1 MGVIMEFINISKP
14 LNFNDIET
22 IIKEFKAGDLKQ
34 GDKIKLSGFVHRIRH
49 MSGFSFII
57 IRTSR
62 LLVQCLCNANIPLE
76 QLTEESTVLIEG
88 KIAIDKRSRLGFEI
102 HIDSYN
108 ILSKPAAQ
116 TPITI
121 NKKELT
127 CNIDINLDN
136 RAVALRNPNQRAII
150 KIEDGILQSFRTFF
164 HDNGFTEIAPPI
176 IVSAGAEGGSDMF
189 SLDYFGKEAYLNQSP
204 QVYKQMMVGVFSRV
218 FAISPVFRAEKH
230 STVRHINEF
239 RGLDFEMGFINS
251 FEDIMAMEGQFIS
264 YLYNTLTN
272 DYKDEL
278 EELNITLPIVNSI
291 PKIKFAEIKNIVADK
306 YKRKFRDVN
315 DLEPEEER
323 LIGKYFLEE
332 FNSPLVFITHYPS
345 KKRPFYTMDDPEDP
359 NYTLSFDLLLN
370 GAEITTGGQRIH
382 DYKMQIAKMNKL
394 NMSIEDFSDY
404 LSIHKY
410 GMPPHGG
417 LGIGLERFAMRL
429 LKLDNIRLATAF
441 PRDIN
446 RLRP

>member
-1 MGVIMEFINISKP
+1 MEFIDLSQP
-14 LNFNDIET
+14 LDVNDIEA
-22 IIKEFKAGDLKQ
+22 IIKDFKSGDLKQ
-34 GDKIKLSGFVHRIRH
+34 GDNIKLCGFVHRIRQ
-49 MSGFSFII
+49 MSGFAFII

-62 LLVQCLCNANIPLE
+62 ILVQCVCSLDVE

-88 KIAIDKRSRLGFEI
+88 RIAVDERSRLGFEI
-102 HIDSYN
+102 HVDSYT
-108 ILSKPAAQ
+108 ILSTPAAQ
-116 TPITI
+116 TTITI

-127 CNIDINLDN
+127 CSLDTNLDN
-136 RAVALRNPNQRAII
+136 RAIALRNPNQRAIF
-150 KIEDGILQSFRTFF
+150 KIEDGILQSFRSFF
-164 HDNGFTEIAPPI
+164 HNNGFTEISPPI

-204 QVYKQMMVGVFSRV
+204 QVYKQMMVGVFNRV
-218 FAISPVFRAEKH
+218 FATSPVFRAEKH
-230 STVRHINEF
+230 STSRHINEF

-251 FEDIMAMEGQFIS
+251 FEDIMAMEGKFIS
-264 YLYNTLTN
+264 YLYDVLNKEYT
-272 DYKDEL
+272 DEL
-278 EELNITLPIVNSI
+278 EELNIVLPKVESI
-291 PKIKFAEIKNIVADK
+291 PKMRFAEIKNIIAEK
-306 YKRKFRDVN
+306 YKRKYRDDN

-323 LIGKYFLEE
+323 LIGKYFLEK
-332 FNSPLVFITHYPS
+332 FDSQLVFITHYPS

-382 DYKMQIAKMNKL
+382 DYKMQTAKMNKL
-394 NMSIEDFSDY
+394 NMKTEDFSDY

-417 LGIGLERFAMRL
+417 LGIGLERFTMRL

-446 RLRP
+446 RLGP

>member
-1 MGVIMEFINISKP
+1 MEFINTSQS
-14 LNFNDIET
+14 LDYNNIET
-22 IIKEFKAGDLKQ
+22 IIKKFKSNTLKQ
-34 GDKIKLSGFVHRIRH
+34 GDRIKLYGFVHRIRH

-62 LLVQCLCNANIPLE
+62 LLVQCICNAHISIK
-76 QLTEESTVLIEG
+76 QLTEESTVLIVG
-88 KIAIDKRSRLGFEI
+88 RIAVDERSRIGFEI
-102 HIDSYN
+102 HIDSYT
-108 ILSKPAAQ
+108 ILSKPAVQA
-116 TPITI
+116 PITI

-127 CNIDINLDN
+127 CSLDINLDN
-136 RAVALRNPNQRAII
+136 RAISLRNPAQRAIL

-164 HDNGFTEIAPPI
+164 HNNGFTEICPPI

-204 QVYKQMMVGVFSRV
+204 QAYKQMMVGVFSRV
-218 FAISPVFRAEKH
+218 FAVSPVFRAEKH
-230 STVRHINEF
+230 STARHINEF
-239 RGLDFEMGFINS
+239 RGLDFEMGYIKS
-251 FEDIMAMEGQFIS
+251 FEDVMAMEGKFIS
-264 YLYNTLTN
+264 YLYDILN
-272 DYKDEL
+272 DEYTDEL
-278 EELNITLPIVNSI
+278 EELNITLPKIESI
-291 PKIKFAEIKNIVADK
+291 PKIRFAEIKNIISEK
-306 YKRKFRDVN
+306 YKRKYRDAN

-323 LIGKYFLEE
+323 LIGRYFLEE
-332 FNSPLVFITHYPS
+332 FNSSLVFITHYPA

-382 DYKMQIAKMNKL
+382 DYKMQTAKMKKL
-394 NMSIEDFSDY
+394 NMNIGDFSDY
-404 LSIHKY
+404 LSIHKH

>member
-1 MGVIMEFINISKP
+1 MEFINLSQP
-14 LNFNDIET
+14 LDFNDIEE
-22 IIKEFKAGDLKQ
+22 IIKDFRSGVLKQ
-34 GDKIKLSGFVHRIRH
+34 GDKIKLCGFVHRIRQ
-49 MSGFSFII
+49 MSGFAFVI

-62 LLVQCLCNANIPLE
+62 ILVQCICSSDIE
-76 QLTEESTVLIEG
+76 QLTEESTVLING
-88 KIAIDKRSRLGFEI
+88 RIAVDERSKLGFEI
-102 HIDSYN
+102 HIDSYT

-116 TPITI
+116 TQITI

-127 CNIDINLDN
+127 CSLDTNLDN
-136 RAVALRNPNQRAII
+136 RAIALRNPNQRAIF
-150 KIEDGILQSFRTFF
+150 KIEAGILQSFRTFF
-164 HDNGFTEIAPPI
+164 HDNGFTEITPPI

-218 FAISPVFRAEKH
+218 FAVSPVFRAEKH
-230 STVRHINEF
+230 STARHINEF

-251 FEDIMAMEGQFIS
+251 FEDIMAMEGKFIS
-264 YLYNTLTN
+264 YLYDVLNEK
-272 DYKDEL
+272 YKDEL
-278 EELNITLPIVNSI
+278 EELSIELPKIESI
-291 PKIKFAEIKNIVADK
+291 PKIRFAEIKNIIADK
-306 YKRKFRDVN
+306 YKREYRDVN

-332 FNSPLVFITHYPS
+332 FNSPLVFVTHYPT

-382 DYKMQIAKMNKL
+382 DYRMQTAKMEKL
-394 NMSIEDFSDY
+394 NMNIEDFSDY